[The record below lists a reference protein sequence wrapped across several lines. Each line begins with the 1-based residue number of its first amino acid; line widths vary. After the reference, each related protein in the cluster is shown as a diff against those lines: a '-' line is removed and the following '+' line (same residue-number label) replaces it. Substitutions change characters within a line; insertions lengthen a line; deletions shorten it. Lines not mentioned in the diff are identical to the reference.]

1 MRFLGGFLKF
11 LSILLMIIGTAA
23 CAVVIV
29 MAEYQIEACIVM
41 GGVWL
46 LVIFVGLNIWGTG
59 LALGQISKL
68 KKRIAQ
74 LEQRPMVNPYYPYPQ
89 AAPVVHN
96 EPSAPAV
103 AEAAHEES
111 APVAEPV
118 RPKNSFSLLCSPSLP
133 LKASPPR
140 QPSPGCLL

>member
-1 MRFLGGFLKF
+1 MKFLGGFLKF
-11 LSILLMIIGTAA
+11 LSIFVMIVATAA

-29 MAEYQIEACIVM
+29 MSEFYIEAIVVM
-41 GGVWL
+41 CAVW
-46 LVIFVGLNIWGTG
+46 VFAIFVGLNIWGTG